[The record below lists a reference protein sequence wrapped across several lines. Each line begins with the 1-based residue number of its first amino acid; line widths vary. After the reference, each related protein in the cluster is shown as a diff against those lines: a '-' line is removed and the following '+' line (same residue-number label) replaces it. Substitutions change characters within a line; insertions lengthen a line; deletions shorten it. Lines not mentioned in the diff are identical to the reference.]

1 MDEFGTRG
9 YKFSIH
15 ITWGIR
21 RAINR
26 AVADQLT

>member
-1 MDEFGTRG
+1 MEKFGTRG
-9 YKFSIH
+9 YKFSIR

-26 AVADQLT
+26 ALADRLT